1 MREHRTLARWCAGL
15 LVAGTVVMGAM
26 APAEAAS
33 TITHPA
39 GHSVHTNDTGW
50 NGT

>member
-1 MREHRTLARWCAGL
+1 MREHRTLARWFAGV
-15 LVAGTVVMGAM
+15 LVAGTMVVGAM

-33 TITHPA
+33 TVHPT
-39 GHSVHTNDTGW
+39 GHTVHTNDTGW